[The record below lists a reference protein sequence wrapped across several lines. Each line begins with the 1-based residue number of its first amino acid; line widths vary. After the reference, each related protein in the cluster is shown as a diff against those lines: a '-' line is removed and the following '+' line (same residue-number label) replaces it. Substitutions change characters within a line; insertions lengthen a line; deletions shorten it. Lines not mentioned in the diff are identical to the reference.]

1 MKASKKDHSGF
12 LFISGAV
19 YRRIPIFRYHKQCEI
34 FLHTLEAYRR
44 KYEMRV
50 HAYALMPDHY
60 HVLLD
65 FPVQHRLADFLRDF
79 KSLVGKQ
86 ILEWM
91 GQEGLSHL
99 LARFQLSRTQ
109 HRERDARYCVLQYN
123 SYVKTLPGLRALQ
136 EKLNYIHSNP
146 VREGLSKT
154 PGAYSYSSARAYA
167 SKGLSIVKIDRLE
180 FPYD

>member
-1 MKASKKDHSGF
+1 MKASKPSQCGF

-19 YRRIPIFRYHKQCEI
+19 YRRIPIFRYDKPCEI
-34 FLHTLEAYRR
+34 FLQTLEAYRR
-44 KYEMRV
+44 RYAMRV

-65 FPVQHRLADFLRDF
+65 FPVQHRLVDFLRDF

-86 ILEWM
+86 ILEWIR
-91 GQEGLSHL
+91 QEGLSHL
-99 LARFQLSRTQ
+99 LASFQLSRSQ

-123 SYVKTLPGLRALQ
+123 SCVRTLPGPRALQ
-136 EKLNYIHSNP
+136 QKLNYVHSNP
-146 VREGLSKT
+146 VREGLSTT
-154 PGAYSYSSARAYA
+154 PEAYAYSSARAYA
-167 SKGLSIVKIDRLE
+167 GKRLSVVKIDLLE

>member
-12 LFISGAV
+12 LFISGAA
-19 YRRIPIFRYHKQCEI
+19 YHRIPVFRYKKPCEI
-34 FLHTLEAYRR
+34 FLQTLEAYRR
-44 KYEMRV
+44 KYEMRA

-60 HVLLD
+60 HILLW
-65 FPVQHRLADFLRDF
+65 FPPQHRLVDFLRDF

-86 ILEWM
+86 ILEWIH
-91 GQEGLSHL
+91 QEGLSHL

-123 SYVKTLPGLRALQ
+123 SYVKTLPSLRALQ
-136 EKLNYIHSNP
+136 QKLNYIHLNP

-154 PGAYSYSSARAYA
+154 LEAYLYSSARAYA
-167 SKGLSIVKIDRLE
+167 GRGPSVVKIDRLE